1 MKVFDMLSVAFQ
13 AKASDVYLLTG
24 QKAMFRMGGALR
36 EYTEGRI
43 ETEDFKE
50 ELFGLCSKEQLERL
64 EHEGELRMAA
74 AASDAFR
81 VRFSVCRQQ
90 EAYAVSARILPA
102 KVPKLDELSAPPLAY
117 SFLEERKGLVLVTG
131 EAGSGKTTTACAIV
145 SQIAESRAAHIVA
158 LGGCT
163 EYLLPQGKSIVF
175 QREFGRDFPEYG
187 SAVRAAASQG
197 ADVLLIDGMDQSL
210 GVWEACSA
218 ALSGS
223 LVILTA
229 PACGAQEALRRIV
242 AAFPEELRQEA
253 RNCLA
258 DTLKGVLTQQLLPV
272 SGVEAQTA
280 AFEGLCP
287 DSEMRALVRE
297 GRMGQIASLME
308 MREDSMAHTMDGAI
322 LSCYMKSQI
331 SSKTA
336 LLYAADRERMQQ
348 RMRIY

>member
-1 MKVFDMLSVAFQ
+1 MKNEHF
-13 AKASDVYLLTG
+13 
-24 QKAMFRMGGALR
+24 
-36 EYTEGRI
+36 EGRGI
-43 ETEDFKE
+43 T
-50 ELFGLCSKEQLERL
+50 LNSL
-64 EHEGELRMAA
+64 
-74 AASDAFR
+74 
-81 VRFSVCRQQ
+81 
-90 EAYAVSARILPA
+90 
-102 KVPKLDELSAPPLAY
+102 
-117 SFLEERKGLVLVTG
+117 LEER
-131 EAGSGKTTTACAIV
+131 EALNM
-145 SQIAESRAAHIVA
+145 RMLLA
-158 LGGCT
+158 LQ
-163 EYLLPQGKSIVF
+163 L
-175 QREFGRDFPEYG
+175 RDLE
-187 SAVRAAASQG
+187 
-197 ADVLLIDGMDQSL
+197 
-210 GVWEACSA
+210 
-218 ALSGS
+218 
-223 LVILTA
+223 
-229 PACGAQEALRRIV
+229 AQEALRRIV